1 MKKLLLPAIC
11 LLCSLSVWAGHYKN
25 FRATAYVMVQ
35 DVNRH
40 KTTQDWE
47 NEWNTYQKNL
57 KLDKVYLETYRD
69 DVYVNDTAMRVA
81 IAFFKKMGV
90 EVAGGITYNYKG
102 GGRQRWESFCYSDP
116 EMLKII
122 KQVAVTTAGY
132 FDEIVLDDYYF
143 TNCKC
148 DRCVAARGEKSWG
161 EFRRDLLDKVAH
173 DYIVG
178 PARKTNPK
186 CKVIVKY
193 PNWYDHFHGLGFDL
207 DRGPYTFD
215 GVYTGTE
222 TRNPRGEQ
230 HLQCYESFGIIRY
243 FENLR
248 PGHNFGGWVDTGD
261 LTSIDMFSE
270 QLWFTLLAKARE
282 ITLFNYSGMSYPID
296 AKMPWQRDL
305 PRPWSNQNPLLNME
319 ELRKVSASRGID
331 QPTWGRVAEYSYE
344 QVDKVLGALGTPK
357 GVKAYKPFQ
366 SEGEDFLHNYMGMAG
381 VPIEIVPQFPTDDN
395 LVILTECCKYDPDIL
410 KKMEQFMQKGGDV
423 VVTSGFYRAMQD
435 KGIKHIF
442 EMTVTDRSAD
452 IDTVIVSGGYGR
464 QMGYMPTEVPIR
476 IPITM
481 YHTNDSWE
489 EVTGLAYGNGW
500 PLLHHSVYSKGN
512 IFVWVIP
519 DNFSHLYALP
529 AVALNRIRNVISRD
543 MDVTFEGPSRV
554 ALLTYDNKSFVVH
567 NFHDEPVEITLVA
580 KHTAALTDV
589 LTGETLTGDKVRG
602 ERVLDRPTLEVVKV
616 KVKLAPHSFRAF
628 RQSGSVV
635 E

>member
-1 MKKLLLPAIC
+1 MKKILLSLAC
-11 LLCSLSVWAGHYKN
+11 LLCTISAWAGHYKN

-40 KTTQDWE
+40 TSYQDWE
-47 NEWNTYQKNL
+47 KEWATYSKNL

-69 DVYVNDTAMRVA
+69 GTYVNDKAMKEA
-81 IAFFKKMGV
+81 IKFFKKQGV
-90 EVAGGITYNYKG
+90 EVSGGITYNYAG
-102 GGRQRWESFCYSDP
+102 GGRQRWESFCYSNP
-116 EMLKII
+116 EMLQII
-122 KQVAVTTAGY
+122 QNVAEITAGY

-148 DRCVAARGEKSWG
+148 DRCIEARGDRSWG
-161 EFRRDLLDKVAH
+161 EFRRDLLDEVAKKH
-173 DYIVG
+173 IVG
-178 PARKTNPK
+178 PAHAKNPK

-222 TRNPRGEQ
+222 TRDPRGEQ

-248 PGHNFGGWVDTGD
+248 PGHNFGGWVDTGS
-261 LTSIDMFSE
+261 LVSYDMFSE
-270 QLWFTLLAKARE
+270 QLWFTLLAKAPE
-282 ITLFNYSGMSYPID
+282 ITLFNYSSMNNAYEGGGR
-296 AKMPWQRDL
+296 WHRDM
-305 PRPWSNQNPLLNME
+305 PRPWSKENPLLNIEAMKQE
-319 ELRKVSASRGID
+319 SAKRGIEN
-331 QPTWGRVAEYSYE
+331 PTWGRIAEYSYE

-381 VPIEIVPQFPTDDN
+381 VPIEIVPQFPEDEN
-395 LVILTECCKYDPDIL
+395 VVILTECCKYDPEIIAKM
-410 KKMEQFMQKGGDV
+410 KKFMQKGGDV
-423 VVTSGFYRAMQD
+423 IVTSGFYRAMQD

-442 EMTVTDRSAD
+442 EMTATDRSAD

-464 QMGYMPTEVPIR
+464 QDGYTPTAVPVR
-476 IPITM
+476 IPAFM

-489 EVTGLAYGNGW
+489 EVTALSYGNGW
-500 PLLHHSVYSKGN
+500 PLLQHSVYSNGN

-529 AVALNRIRNVISRD
+529 AVALNRIRAVISRD
-543 MDVTFEGPSRV
+543 MDVQLEGPSQV
-554 ALLTYDNKSFVVH
+554 SLLTYDNQTFAVH
-567 NFHDEPVEITLVA
+567 NFHNETIEVKCIIRKTNGIQDLMS
-580 KHTAALTDV
+580 
-589 LTGETLTGDKVRG
+589 GETLKGEIRKSEKV
-602 ERVLDRPTLEVVKV
+602 VDRPIVDVEVVT
-616 KVKLAPHSFRAF
+616 VKLAPHSFRAF
-628 RQSGSVV
+628 KIK
-635 E
+635 